1 MSRSSAQEALERV
14 LVWTNGHTDSWPYT
28 DEFGGLLR
36 ATFAR
41 ATNTFSAAV
50 ILTREGYGPPAVM
63 LARSLF
69 EDTFVAYWMVWG
81 PREPQ
86 WIVKRLLDQQN
97 YFRLLRKTSADNYP
111 YVSGDFYLPDEA
123 DLREEES
130 RYRKLFGEYGQ
141 HPWWS
146 SDVEESQD
154 AETGATSYKL
164 LTRRSLPALIGEL
177 EKAAE
182 EKTDTGE
189 SILTC
194 GPLFPLVKD
203 MRLMFVFVQSLNN
216 QILHHTSLDILGTL
230 RTQERPLARREGPSE
245 DLVRRAQGSLYLA
258 YEKLIYLM
266 CDRFHPELVNEFLAI
281 VPDGFT
287 PFIASH
293 D

>member
-1 MSRSSAQEALERV
+1 MSRSSAQDALERV
-14 LVWTNGHTDSWPYT
+14 LVWTNGHTDSWPYR

-81 PREPQ
+81 PHEPQ
-86 WIVKRLLDQQN
+86 WIVKRLMDQQN
-97 YFRLLRKTSADNYP
+97 YFRLLRKTSVDSYP
-111 YVSGDFYLPDEA
+111 YISGEFYLPDEA
-123 DLREEES
+123 DLREEEG
-130 RYRKLFGEYGQ
+130 RYQKLFGEYGQ

-146 SDVEESQD
+146 SDIEESQD
-154 AETGATSYKL
+154 GETGAKRYKL
-164 LTRRSLPALIGEL
+164 VSRRSLPTLIGEL
-177 EKAAE
+177 EEAAE
-182 EKTDTGE
+182 EKTNTGE

-194 GPLFPLVKD
+194 GPLLPLVKD

-216 QILHHTSLDILGTL
+216 QILHHTSLDILGMF
-230 RTQERPLARREGPSE
+230 RTQEHPLARREGPSE

-281 VPDGFT
+281 NPDGFT
-287 PFIASH
+287 PFISSH